1 MLAKEAIVAA
11 KGFLLDIFQDEKLSG
26 VGLEEVQFDDESK
39 MWKITLGFFRNW
51 RPEDD
56 VPHTNASAA
65 MIEIIRVQR
74 ARDRFYKVVSIDD
87 RSGRMVSLVNR
98 ELVS

>member
-39 MWKITLGFFRNW
+39 MWKITL
-51 RPEDD
+51 
-56 VPHTNASAA
+56 
-65 MIEIIRVQR
+65 
-74 ARDRFYKVVSIDD
+74 
-87 RSGRMVSLVNR
+87 
-98 ELVS
+98 